1 MAALWGGRFEQ
12 GASEAFARFN
22 ASLPVDWRFWAE
34 DIQGSQAWAG
44 ALADVGVLT
53 QSEAEVLQG
62 ALGKL
67 AGQLASDPS
76 PLHASSEED
85 IHSFVESWLI
95 NEVGDLG
102 KKLHTGR
109 SRNDQVATDFRLWC
123 RNRARGLLGE
133 VYQTLEIMA
142 VLAEREHGTLM
153 PGYTH
158 LQRAQPVTFGHWVMA
173 YAEMLE
179 RDAERL
185 EDAIKRVNVCPLG
198 CGALAGTAYPID
210 RDKLAKELG
219 FDRAARN
226 SLDAISDRDF
236 VLELLQVASTSGL
249 HLSRLAE
256 DLIFFGTGEAGF
268 VKFSDTVSSGSS
280 LMPQK
285 KNPDALELIRGKS
298 GRIFGSMAGFAMTV
312 KALPLSYNKDL
323 QEDKN
328 GLFDAL
334 DTWSDCLLLTR
345 EVLATIEVNKEACA
359 KAAAGGYSNATE
371 LADYLV
377 AKGIPFREAHHMVG
391 VLVRM
396 AIEQQLPLEA
406 LPLAQ
411 MRQVAE
417 VIEDDVYLALDLL
430 AALEKR
436 CAQGGVSLA
445 RQQEAIKAF
454 NGRLA
459 AKAVRRANLED
470 VDAIVKLIGHWAGE
484 GENLPRSREDIIHS
498 IQDFVVADV
507 DGKVAGCASLYIY
520 STGLAEI
527 RSLGLNENAHGKG
540 LGQAMVQILM
550 DEARSLKLKRVIVL
564 TRVAGFFDKQG
575 FKVIFKDTLPEKVMK
590 DCKLCPRQ
598 DNCDEIAMEHRL

>member
-34 DIQGSQAWAG
+34 DIQGSLAWAG
-44 ALADVGVLT
+44 ALAEVGVLT
-53 QSEAEVLQG
+53 QSEAERLQVT
-62 ALGKL
+62 LQSL
-67 AGQLASDPS
+67 AEQLAADPA
-76 PLHASSEED
+76 PLFESSEED
-85 IHSFVESWLI
+85 IHSFVEAWLI
-95 NEVGDLG
+95 GEVGDLG

-123 RNRARGLLGE
+123 RKTGKQLLAE
-133 VYQTLEIMA
+133 LQQTLEVMA
-142 VLAEREHGTLM
+142 ELAKGELGTLM

-173 YAEMLE
+173 YVEMLE
-179 RDAERL
+179 RDLERL
-185 EDAIKRVNVCPLG
+185 EDALKRVNVCPLG
-198 CGALAGTAYPID
+198 CGALAGTAYPMD
-210 RDKLAKELG
+210 RERLAKALG
-219 FDRAARN
+219 FERAARN

-236 VLELLQVASTSGL
+236 VLELLQLASTSAL

-298 GRIFGSMAGFAMTV
+298 GRIFGAMAGFSMTL

-323 QEDKN
+323 QEDKQ

-334 DTWSDCLLLTR
+334 DSWSDCLLLAR
-345 EVLATIEVNKEACA
+345 EVLGTLEVNREACA

-377 AKGIPFREAHHMVG
+377 AKGIPFREAHHLVG
-391 VLVRM
+391 VLVRI
-396 AIEQQLPLEA
+396 ALEQQLPLEA
-406 LPLAQ
+406 LTLAEMQ
-411 MRQVAE
+411 QVSE
-417 VIEDDVYLALDLL
+417 VIDEDVYPALDLT

-436 CAQGGVSLA
+436 CALGGVSLA
-445 RQQEAIKAF
+445 RQQEALKALH
-454 NGRLA
+454 GRLA
-459 AKAVRRANLED
+459 AKAVRRATLED
-470 VDAIVKLIGHWAGE
+470 VDAIQVLIGHWAGE
-484 GENLPRSREDIIHS
+484 GENLPRTREDIIHS
-498 IQDFVVADV
+498 IQDFVVTEV
-507 DGKVAGCASLYIY
+507 DGQVAGCASLYIY

-527 RSLGLNENAHGKG
+527 RSLGINESAHGKG
-540 LGQAMVQILM
+540 LGQAMVQVLM
-550 DEARSLKLKRVIVL
+550 DEARELKLKRVIVL

-575 FKVIFKDTLPEKVMK
+575 FKVIFKDSLPEKVMK